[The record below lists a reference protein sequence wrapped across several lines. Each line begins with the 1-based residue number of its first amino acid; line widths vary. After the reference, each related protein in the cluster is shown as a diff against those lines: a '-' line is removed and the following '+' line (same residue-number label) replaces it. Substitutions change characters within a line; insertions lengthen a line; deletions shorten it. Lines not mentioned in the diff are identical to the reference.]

1 MAYRVV
7 TSQADLDS
15 AQTTLASDVNSFLD
29 LDASNILS
37 RPIFTDPWAQPP
49 SPPNTNLFG
58 LNYQQ
63 YPNHHLPS
71 LPDLFTE
78 RQFSDPFD
86 PLQQLSSFTSH
97 YRHYNQSPPATNY
110 NRGQQRP
117 GWATSRPESAF
128 HRLDSASRRPTS
140 DTFIQHRSAGP
151 PGSQQPSQPSSTV
164 QSARR
169 HHRPPTLLTP
179 TLESSSDDYYLAAL
193 ANGDFSSPSLPPIN
207 SSPLLLSRPQSSN
220 LPKPLEVGEAMPV
233 VDSHNRRTSKGR
245 LVDLT
250 KEEPDFDSTSGI
262 DPTTPA
268 MPNTRKR
275 TAAAANGEP
284 QPPASKRQRSSRSTP
299 SSSGRVNKIKPKE
312 PTANHRDSSPFAD
325 DELFHNPTNQDTH
338 ETIDLSNAAE
348 VPKEL
353 MAPGVDNRVK
363 IGTFQCVICMDD
375 ASHLTVT
382 HCGHLF
388 CSECLHSALHIDNM
402 KKTCPVCRTKVD
414 PKEKKG
420 KNQKSYYHLELKIM
434 TANKKGKRPAG
445 P

>member
-1 MAYRVV
+1 MAYRG
-7 TSQADLDS
+7 TSQADQS
-15 AQTTLASDVNSFLD
+15 AQNAFDTDVNFPD
-29 LDASNILS
+29 FDATT
-37 RPIFTDPWAQPP
+37 IFNRLPFADPWAQEPTL
-49 SPPNTNLFG
+49 PNANLFG
-58 LNYQQ
+58 LDHQHL
-63 YPNHHLPS
+63 PNNQLPS

-78 RQFSDPFD
+78 SQFPDPFD
-86 PLQQLSSFTSH
+86 PFQQLNSFTPH
-97 YRHYNQSPPATNY
+97 YRHHNSSTPATDY
-110 NRGQQRP
+110 GHSQQRP
-117 GWATSRPESAF
+117 GWATA
-128 HRLDSASRRPTS
+128 RLDSLFPGLDSAARRSTS
-140 DTFIQHRSAGP
+140 DTFVQHRPAAP
-151 PGSQQPSQPSSTV
+151 LRAQQPRQSSSAV
-164 QSARR
+164 QSIHTQLPQPNWSA
-169 HHRPPTLLTP
+169 
-179 TLESSSDDYYLAAL
+179 LEPNSDEYYLATL

-207 SSPLLLSRPQSSN
+207 SSPLTPTRPQSSN

-233 VDSHNRRTSKGR
+233 VDSRSRRTNKGR

-250 KEEPDFDSTSGI
+250 KEEPEFDSTSGI

-268 MPNTRKR
+268 MPSTRKR
-275 TAAAANGEP
+275 TVAAANGEP
-284 QPPASKRQRSSRSTP
+284 RPTAPKRRRTSRASP
-299 SSSGRVNKIKPKE
+299 SSSGRLNKTRSKQTSTNEIV
-312 PTANHRDSSPFAD
+312 SSPFAD
-325 DELFHNPTNQDTH
+325 DEPFDDSTNADAH

-363 IGTFQCVICMDD
+363 IGNFQCVICMDD

-420 KNQKSYYHLELKIM
+420 KNQKSYYHLELKVM

-445 P
+445 TS